1 MNIYSWSDNYDIM
14 KNVLSKGGTI
24 TISVKEKTRYGT
36 PDTYLFKLNVSGYDK
51 AKAYL

>member
-1 MNIYSWSDNYDIM
+1 MIINWAEELEKM
-14 KNVLSKGGTI
+14 EKALSKGGTI
-24 TISVKEKTRYGT
+24 TVSVKEDTKYGT